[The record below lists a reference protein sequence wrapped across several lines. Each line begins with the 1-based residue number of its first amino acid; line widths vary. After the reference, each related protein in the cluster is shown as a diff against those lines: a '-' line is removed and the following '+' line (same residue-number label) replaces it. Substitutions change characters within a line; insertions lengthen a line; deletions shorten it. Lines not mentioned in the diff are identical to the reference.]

1 MLVNGEAI
9 IHEILNFEIFF
20 SNESTLRLSYSKK
33 NKKKPTWKAGVKM
46 GVSIVNDWFSI
57 LIVELEGFEPSSK
70 QAIRKLSTCLFCYW
84 FSGLGREQTPNLN
97 LSF

>member
-33 NKKKPTWKAGVKM
+33 NKKKPTWKVGVKM
-46 GVSIVNDWFSI
+46 GVIVVICWLSTAF
-57 LIVELEGFEPSSK
+57 VELEG
-70 QAIRKLSTCLFCYW
+70 L
-84 FSGLGREQTPNLN
+84 
-97 LSF
+97 